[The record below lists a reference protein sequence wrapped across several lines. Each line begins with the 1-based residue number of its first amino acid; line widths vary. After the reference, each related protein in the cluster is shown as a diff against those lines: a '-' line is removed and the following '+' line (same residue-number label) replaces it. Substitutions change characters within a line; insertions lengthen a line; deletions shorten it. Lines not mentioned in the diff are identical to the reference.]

1 MKKIILFVLSISLLL
16 GITGCSK
23 KEIDPVSRETFALGT
38 IIDFKIYDKDQDK
51 SNEVIDKCIQRI
63 KDIEQKMST
72 NIEDSEIVIVN
83 KNAGKQSVK
92 VSDETMY
99 VAKKAFEYSNI
110 TNGRFNLTVYPLV
123 SIWGIGTENAR
134 VPSQREI
141 DQAISNIDYND
152 IVFDEAKNT
161 IYLKRENQGIDL
173 GAIAKGYVGDEIKKI
188 FIENDIKSAF
198 VNLGG
203 NVMAYET
210 KVDGSKW
217 RIGIQNPL
225 DTRGEYLGVVSVEN
239 KSIVTSGNYERYFE
253 KDGKRYHHILDAKTG
268 YPADNELIG
277 TSIITE
283 SGIDADALSTS
294 VYLMGLDEGRKLIES
309 LDRVEAIFVTKD
321 KKVYTTSGL
330 KNIFELTN
338 DEFIYKN

>member
-1 MKKIILFVLSISLLL
+1 MKKIMVFILSISLIL

-23 KEIDPVSRETFALGT
+23 KEITPVSRETFALGT

-51 SNEVIDKCIQRI
+51 ANKVIDECIERI
-63 KDIEQKMST
+63 KDIEKKMSA
-72 NIEDSEIVIVN
+72 NIDHSEVMTVN

-99 VAKKAFEYSNI
+99 VAKKSLEYSYI
-110 TNGRFNLTVYPLV
+110 TNGKFNLTVYPLV
-123 SIWGIGTENAR
+123 NLWGIGTKKAR
-134 VPSQREI
+134 VPSQSEI
-141 DQAISNIDYND
+141 DEAISNIDYND
-152 IVFDEAKNT
+152 VVFDETQKT

-225 DTRGEYLGVVSVEN
+225 EIRGEYLGVVRVEN

-253 KDGKRYHHILDAKTG
+253 QDGKRYHHILDATTG
-268 YPADNELIG
+268 YPADTGVIS
-277 TSIITE
+277 TTIITE
-283 SGIDADALSTS
+283 RGIDADALSTS
-294 VYLMGLDEGRKLIES
+294 TYLIGLDEGIKLIES
-309 LDRVEAIFVTKD
+309 MDGVEAIFVTKD
-321 KKVYTTSGL
+321 KEVYTTSGL
-330 KNIFELTN
+330 KDRFELTN
-338 DEFIYKN
+338 EEFIYKK

>member
-1 MKKIILFVLSISLLL
+1 MKKIVAMILTISLIL
-16 GITGCSK
+16 GITGCAN
-23 KEIDPVSRETFALGT
+23 KEITPVSRETFALGT
-38 IIDFKIYDKDQDK
+38 IIDFKVYDKDQDK
-51 SNEVIDKCIQRI
+51 SNQVIDECIERI
-63 KDIEQKMST
+63 KDIEKKMSANMDNSEVT
-72 NIEDSEIVIVN
+72 NVN
-83 KNAGKQSVK
+83 KNAGKESVE
-92 VSDETMY
+92 VSNETMY
-99 VAKKAFEYSNI
+99 VAKKSLEYSRI
-110 TNGRFNLTVYPLV
+110 TNGKFNLTVYPLV
-123 SIWGIGTENAR
+123 NLWGIGTENAR
-134 VPSQREI
+134 VPSQSEI

-152 IVFDEAKNT
+152 AVFDETENT

-188 FIENDIKSAF
+188 FVKNDIKSAF

-225 DTRGEYLGVVSVEN
+225 DTRGEYLGVISVKD

-253 KDGKRYHHILDAKTG
+253 QDGKRYHHILDATIG
-268 YPADNELIG
+268 YPADAGLIS

-294 VYLMGLDEGRKLIES
+294 VYLMGLDEGMKLIES
-309 LDRVEAIFVTKD
+309 IDGVDAIFVTKD
-321 KKVYTTSGL
+321 KEVYTTSGL
-330 KNIFELTN
+330 KDNFELTN
-338 DEFIYKN
+338 EEFTYKK

>member
-1 MKKIILFVLSISLLL
+1 MKKMIAIILSISLIL

-23 KEIDPVSRETFALGT
+23 KEITPVSRETFALGT
-38 IIDFKIYDKDQDK
+38 IIDFKIYDKDQEKADK
-51 SNEVIDKCIQRI
+51 VINECIQRI
-63 KDIEQKMST
+63 KEIEQKMST
-72 NIEDSEIVIVN
+72 NIDSSDVMDVN

-92 VSDETMY
+92 VSNETMY
-99 VAKKAFEYSNI
+99 VAKKSLEYSHL
-110 TNGRFNLTVYPLV
+110 TNGKFNLTVYPLV
-123 SIWGIGTENAR
+123 NLWGIGTENAR
-134 VPSQREI
+134 VPSQNEI
-141 DQAISNIDYND
+141 NEAINNINYND
-152 IVFDEAKNT
+152 VVFDETKNT
-161 IYLKRENQGIDL
+161 IYLKKENQGIHL

-253 KDGKRYHHILDAKTG
+253 QDGKRYHHILDATIG
-268 YPADNELIG
+268 YPADTGIIS

-294 VYLMGLDEGRKLIES
+294 IYLIGLDEGRKLIES
-309 LDRVEAIFVTKD
+309 LDGVEAIFVTKD
-321 KKVYTTSGL
+321 KEVYTTSGL
-330 KNIFELTN
+330 KDNFELTN
-338 DEFIYKN
+338 EEFIYKK

>member
-1 MKKIILFVLSISLLL
+1 MKKIIVCILSISLIL

-23 KEIDPVSRETFALGT
+23 KEITPVSRETFALGT
-38 IIDFKIYDKDQDK
+38 IIDFKVYDKDQDK
-51 SNEVIDKCIQRI
+51 ANKIIDECIERI
-63 KDIEQKMST
+63 KDIEQKMSA
-72 NIEDSEIVIVN
+72 NIEDSDVSIVN

-92 VSDETMY
+92 VSNETMY
-99 VAKKAFEYSNI
+99 VAKKSLEYSYI
-110 TNGRFNLTVYPLV
+110 TNGKFNITVYPLV
-123 SIWGIGTENAR
+123 NLWGIGTENAR
-134 VPSQREI
+134 VPSGSEI
-141 DQAISNIDYND
+141 NEAISNIDYND
-152 IVFDEAKNT
+152 VVFDETQNT

-188 FIENDIKSAF
+188 FMENNIKSAF

-225 DTRGEYLGVVSVEN
+225 ETRGEYLGIVSVEN

-253 KDGKRYHHILDAKTG
+253 QDGKRYHHILDATTG
-268 YPADNELIG
+268 YPADAGVIS
-277 TSIITE
+277 TTIITE

-294 VYLMGLDEGRKLIES
+294 LYLIGLGEGMKLIES
-309 LDRVEAIFVTKD
+309 IDGVEAIFVTKD
-321 KKVYTTSGL
+321 KEIYTTSGL
-330 KNIFELTN
+330 KDNFEFTN
-338 DEFIYKN
+338 EEFIYKK

>member
-1 MKKIILFVLSISLLL
+1 MKKMIAIILSVSLIL

-23 KEIDPVSRETFALGT
+23 KEITPVSRETFALGT
-38 IIDFKIYDKDQDK
+38 IIDFKIYNKDQDK
-51 SNEVIDKCIQRI
+51 ANEVIDECIERI
-63 KDIEQKMST
+63 KDIEKKMSA
-72 NIEDSEIVIVN
+72 NIDSSEVMTVN
-83 KNAGKQSVK
+83 ENAGKQSVK
-92 VSDETMY
+92 VSNEAMY
-99 VAKKAFEYSNI
+99 VAKKSFEYSNL
-110 TNGRFNLTVYPLV
+110 TNGKFNLTVYPLV
-123 SIWGIGTENAR
+123 NLWGIGTENAR
-134 VPSQREI
+134 VPSQSEI
-141 DQAISNIDYND
+141 DEAISNINYND
-152 IVFDEAKNT
+152 VVFDETKNT

-225 DTRGEYLGVVSVEN
+225 DTRGEYLGVVNVKN

-253 KDGKRYHHILDAKTG
+253 QDGKRYHHILDATIG
-268 YPADNELIG
+268 YPADTGIIS

-294 VYLMGLDEGRKLIES
+294 VYLIGLDEGMKLIES
-309 LDRVEAIFVTKD
+309 LDGVEAIFVTKD
-321 KKVYTTSGL
+321 KEVYTTSGL
-330 KNIFELTN
+330 KDNFELTN
-338 DEFIYKN
+338 EEFTYKK